1 MAAGFAVFVGL
12 RYAMARRANV
22 LLSFVT
28 LLAMLGISLGVTVLI
43 VALSVMNGSIGVL
56 RSEALKAVP
65 HVTISATAGELDWQA
80 LAAEAGQNPEIV
92 AAAPFVEGEGLL
104 RFQGRDAFVRLRGI
118 EPQLEAAVH
127 DSPSPA
133 IRDSFAAMERIPS
146 AAVFSSRLAAG
157 LGAYPGEEVSILA
170 LASLLE
176 RSLDGSQAL
185 TIAGY
190 QDFGIYGEANIV
202 LLELDQALALLAQDP
217 GARISLRLKVADVLR
232 AREIA
237 ETSFAAL
244 PGLAIVT
251 WQERQA
257 SLFKALA
264 MEKLVTTILLL
275 MIVVVGAVNI
285 VSTLVMAVTDKRADI
300 AILRTMG
307 ASSASISAIF
317 IVQGM
322 IAGIAGTLTGTALGV
337 LLGHNIAAISETL
350 ERWLNMLPWQEP
362 VYLLAHLQTW
372 IEAREVLLIALAAL
386 SISLVATLYPA
397 WRSSKVQPAEVLRHE

>member
-1 MAAGFAVFVGL
+1 MSGP
-12 RYAMARRANV
+12 R
-22 LLSFVT
+22 LLMIGPASER
-28 LLAMLGISLGVTVLI
+28 MLGRLEEVFDLQHMPDDR
-43 VALSVMNGSIGVL
+43 A
-56 RSEALKAVP
+56 AF
-65 HVTISATAGELDWQA
+65 SAAD
-80 LAAEAGQNPEIV
+80 
-92 AAAPFVEGEGLL
+92 AAATGYVYVNGHG
-104 RFQGRDAFVRLRGI
+104 GV
-118 EPQLEAAVH
+118 
-127 DSPSPA
+127 PA
-133 IRDSFAAMERIPS
+133 
-146 AAVFSSRLAAG
+146 
-157 LGAYPGEEVSILA
+157 
-170 LASLLE
+170 
-176 RSLDGSQAL
+176 
-185 TIAGY
+185 
-190 QDFGIYGEANIV
+190 
-202 LLELDQALALLAQDP
+202 EL
-217 GARISLRLKVADVLR
+217 I
-232 AREIA
+232 
-237 ETSFAAL
+237 AAL

-285 VSTLVMAVTDKRADI
+285 VSTLVMAVTDKRANI

>member
-1 MAAGFAVFVGL
+1 
-12 RYAMARRANV
+12 
-22 LLSFVT
+22 
-28 LLAMLGISLGVTVLI
+28 
-43 VALSVMNGSIGVL
+43 
-56 RSEALKAVP
+56 
-65 HVTISATAGELDWQA
+65 
-80 LAAEAGQNPEIV
+80 
-92 AAAPFVEGEGLL
+92 
-104 RFQGRDAFVRLRGI
+104 
-118 EPQLEAAVH
+118 
-127 DSPSPA
+127 
-133 IRDSFAAMERIPS
+133 MERIPS

-244 PGLAIVT
+244 PGLAIIT

-275 MIVVVGAVNI
+275 MIVVVGAGNS